1 MTSATPIRFRLDDL
15 IIDLTRQRVT
25 RADVVLDVAGLSF
38 RLLACLLRR
47 GVDVVP
53 FDTLIAEVWSPAV
66 VNEETVTQ
74 RVKLLRQALGDDGR
88 QPRYVRSV
96 RGRGYQLCAMPEAL
110 ADVVA
115 ATATAAPSPPRR
127 SRAWLALPVVLVLVL
142 VLTLGVVAAMR
153 GRDPVPPAPARDET
167 LDRARHYF
175 AMGQRDNNE
184 RAVALYEQALQAQPR
199 SRDARLGLSFALSAR
214 VCLYDFS
221 WEQADRARQLAETLI
236 SEDDNDSNAHSAR
249 GYAFDCLGR
258 IDDAI
263 ASYTRAIALDPAAR
277 ADSIA
282 SLAYLFGVKGRLAE
296 ALRLNLSV
304 LDQRERLR
312 HLDNQIAHDLELLG
326 FNAEAEQW
334 YARSFRL
341 QPDNVFANV
350 AWPAF
355 LFRQGRYSEAER
367 AADQALARPHHP
379 ELQVLLAQLALL
391 RGERARAADFLA
403 QAEQARP
410 HLGRLRT
417 LRLLYDEPPATSA
430 QIAARIA
437 EFDAPTTLENQWPD
451 TFLELSWLECARGD
465 TAAALAAIDRAIA
478 AGMLDRAFLLASPL
492 FACVREAPG
501 FAAALDRIGT
511 RVGEERAQVLA
522 APWLPTDLLTVKPLV
537 P

>member
-1 MTSATPIRFRLDDL
+1 MSNATPTRFRLDDL

-38 RLLACLLRR
+38 QLLACLLRR
-47 GVDVVP
+47 GTEVVT
-53 FDTLIAEVWSPAV
+53 FDTLIAEVWAPAV

-88 QPRYVRSV
+88 QPRYLRSV

-110 ADVVA
+110 ADAVAAAA
-115 ATATAAPSPPRR
+115 ATASPPRR
-127 SRAWLALPVVLVLVL
+127 SRAWLAVPVVLALA
-142 VLTLGVVAAMR
+142 VAVAVAMR
-153 GRDPVPPAPARDET
+153 GRDPTPPAPARDET
-167 LDRARHYF
+167 LERARHYF

-184 RAVALYEQALQAQPR
+184 RAVGLYEQALQAQPL
-199 SRDARLGLSFALSAR
+199 SREARLGLSFALSAR

-236 SEDDNDSNAHSAR
+236 AEDGNDGPAHSAR

-277 ADSIA
+277 EDSVA
-282 SLAYLFGVKGRLAE
+282 SLAYLLGIKGRLAE

-304 LDQRERLR
+304 LDHRERLR
-312 HLDNQIAHDLELLG
+312 HLDNQIALDLELLG
-326 FNAEAEQW
+326 FTVEAEQW

-350 AWPAF
+350 AWPTF
-355 LFRQGRYSEAER
+355 LFRQGRFSEAER
-367 AADQALARPHHP
+367 AADEALARPHHP
-379 ELQVLLAQLALL
+379 ELQLLLAQLALL
-391 RGERARAADFLA
+391 RGDRARAADFFA

-410 HLGRLRT
+410 HLGRTRT
-417 LRLLYDEPPATSA
+417 LRLLYGEWPATPA

-437 EFDAPTTLENQWPD
+437 EFNAPTTLDNQWPD

-478 AGMLDRAFLLASPL
+478 AGMLDRAYLLASPL

-522 APWLPTDLLTVKPLV
+522 APWLPADLLTVKPLRNL
-537 P
+537 

>member
-1 MTSATPIRFRLDDL
+1 MSKAPPTRFRLDDL

-25 RADVVLDVAGLSF
+25 RADVALDVAGLSF
-38 RLLACLLRR
+38 QLLACFLRR

-53 FDTLIAEVWSPAV
+53 FDALIAEVWAPAL

-110 ADVVA
+110 ADAAAAA
-115 ATATAAPSPPRR
+115 ATATPSPHRR
-127 SRAWLALPVVLVLVL
+127 LRVWVALPVVLA
-142 VLTLGVVAAMR
+142 LTLTLAVGVAMR
-153 GRDPVPPAPARDET
+153 GRDPTPPAPPRDET
-167 LDRARHYF
+167 LERARHYF

-184 RAVALYEQALQAQPR
+184 RAVALYEQALQVQPL
-199 SRDARLGLSFALSAR
+199 SREARLGLSFALSAR

-221 WEQADRARQLAETLI
+221 WEQADRARQLAEALI
-236 SEDDNDSNAHSAR
+236 DEDGNDGPAHSAR

-277 ADSIA
+277 EDSVA
-282 SLAYLFGVKGRLAE
+282 SLAYLLGVKGRLAE

-304 LDQRERLR
+304 LDHRGRLR
-312 HLDNQIAHDLELLG
+312 HLDNQIARDLELLG

-350 AWPAF
+350 AWPTF
-355 LFRQGRYSEAER
+355 LFRQGRFSEAER

-391 RGERARAADFLA
+391 RGDRARAADFFA

-410 HLGRLRT
+410 HLGRTRT
-417 LRLLYDEPPATSA
+417 LRLLHGERPATAA

-437 EFDAPTTLENQWPD
+437 EFDAPTTLDDQWPD
-451 TFLELSWLECARGD
+451 TFLELSWLECERGD

-478 AGMLDRAFLLASPL
+478 AGLLDRAFLLTSPL

-501 FAAALDRIGT
+501 FAAALDRIGA
-511 RVGEERAQVLA
+511 RVGEERARVLA
-522 APWLPTDLLTVKPLV
+522 APWLPADLLTVKPLA

>member
-1 MTSATPIRFRLDDL
+1 MSNATPVRFRLDDL

-53 FDTLIAEVWSPAV
+53 FDTLIAEVWAPAV

-110 ADVVA
+110 ADA
-115 ATATAAPSPPRR
+115 AAATAAPSPPRR
-127 SRAWLALPVVLVLVL
+127 SRAWLALPVVLA
-142 VLTLGVVAAMR
+142 LTLAVVVVATR
-153 GRDPVPPAPARDET
+153 GRDPTPPAPARDET
-167 LDRARHYF
+167 LERARHYF

-184 RAVALYEQALQAQPR
+184 RAVALYEQALQAQPQ
-199 SRDARLGLSFALSAR
+199 SRDARRGLSFALSAR

-221 WEQADRARQLAETLI
+221 WEHADRARQLAETLI
-236 SEDDNDSNAHSAR
+236 AEDGNDGPAHSAH

-263 ASYTRAIALDPAAR
+263 ASYTHAIARDPTGR
-277 ADSIA
+277 EYSIA
-282 SLAYLFGVKGRLAE
+282 SLAYLLGIKGRLAE

-304 LDQRERLR
+304 LDHRERLR
-312 HLDNQIAHDLELLG
+312 HLDNQIALDLELLG
-326 FNAEAEQW
+326 FNVEAEQW

-341 QPDNVFANV
+341 QPDNVYANV
-350 AWPAF
+350 AWPTF
-355 LFRQGRYSEAER
+355 LFRQGRFSEAER

-391 RGERARAADFLA
+391 RGDRARAADFFA

-410 HLGRLRT
+410 HLGRMRT
-417 LRLLYDEPPATSA
+417 LRLLHGERPATSA

-437 EFDAPTTLENQWPD
+437 EFNAPTTLDNQWPD

-465 TAAALAAIDRAIA
+465 TAAALVAIDRAIA
-478 AGMLDRAFLLASPL
+478 AGLLDRAFLLASPL

-501 FAAALDRIGT
+501 FAAALDRIGA
-511 RVGEERAQVLA
+511 RVGEERAEVLA
-522 APWLPTDLLTVKPLV
+522 APWLPADLLTVKPLA

>member
-1 MTSATPIRFRLDDL
+1 MSNATPTLFRLDDL

-38 RLLACLLRR
+38 QLLACLLRR

-53 FDTLIAEVWSPAV
+53 FDTLIAEVWAPAV

-110 ADVVA
+110 ADAV
-115 ATATAAPSPPRR
+115 AAPSPPHR
-127 SRAWLALPVVLVLVL
+127 SRAWLALPVVLA
-142 VLTLGVVAAMR
+142 LTLAVVVVAMG
-153 GRDPVPPAPARDET
+153 GRDPTPPASARDET
-167 LDRARHYF
+167 LERARHYF

-184 RAVALYEQALQAQPR
+184 RAVALYEQALQARPL
-199 SRDARLGLSFALSAR
+199 SREARLGLSYALSAR
-214 VCLYDFS
+214 VCLYDFP

-236 SEDDNDSNAHSAR
+236 AEDGNDGSAHSAR
-249 GYAFDCLGR
+249 GYAFDCLGH

-263 ASYTRAIALDPAAR
+263 ASYARAIALDPSAR
-277 ADSIA
+277 EDSVA
-282 SLAYLFGVKGRLAE
+282 SLAYLLGVKGRLAE

-304 LDQRERLR
+304 LDHRERLR
-312 HLDNQIAHDLELLG
+312 HLDNQIARDMELLG

-350 AWPAF
+350 AYPTF
-355 LFRQGRYSEAER
+355 LFRQGRFSEAER

-391 RGERARAADFLA
+391 RGNSARAADFFA

-410 HLGRLRT
+410 HLGRMRT
-417 LRLLYDEPPATSA
+417 LRLLHGERPATSA

-437 EFDAPTTLENQWPD
+437 EFNAPTTLNNQWPD

-465 TAAALAAIDRAIA
+465 TAAALAALDRAVA
-478 AGMLDRAFLLASPL
+478 AGMLDRAFLLTSPL

-501 FAAALDRIGT
+501 FAAALDRIGA

-522 APWLPTDLLTVKPLV
+522 APWLPADLLTVKPL
-537 P
+537 PP

>member
-1 MTSATPIRFRLDDL
+1 MSSATPTRFRLDDL
-15 IIDLTRQRVT
+15 IIDLARQRVA
-25 RADVVLDVAGLSF
+25 RADIVLDVAGLSF
-38 RLLACLLRR
+38 QLLACLLRR

-53 FDTLIAEVWSPAV
+53 FDILIAEVWAPAV

-88 QPRYVRSV
+88 QPRYLRSV

-110 ADVVA
+110 ADA
-115 ATATAAPSPPRR
+115 PAATAAPSPPRR
-127 SRAWLALPVVLVLVL
+127 SRAWLALPVVLA
-142 VLTLGVVAAMR
+142 LTFAVAVAMR
-153 GRDPVPPAPARDET
+153 GRDPTPPAPVRDET
-167 LDRARHYF
+167 LERARHYF

-184 RAVALYEQALQAQPR
+184 RAVALYEQALQAQPL
-199 SRDARLGLSFALSAR
+199 SREARLGLSFALSAR

-221 WEQADRARQLAETLI
+221 WEQADRARQLAENLI
-236 SEDDNDSNAHSAR
+236 AEDGSDGSAHSAR

-263 ASYTRAIALDPAAR
+263 ASYARAIARDPTAR
-277 ADSIA
+277 EDSVA
-282 SLAYLFGVKGRLAE
+282 SLAYLLGIKGRLAE

-304 LDQRERLR
+304 LDHRERLR
-312 HLDNQIAHDLELLG
+312 HLDNQIALDLELLG
-326 FNAEAEQW
+326 FNVEAEQW

-350 AWPAF
+350 AYPAF
-355 LFRQGRYSEAER
+355 LFRQGRISEAER

-391 RGERARAADFLA
+391 RGDRARGEDFFA

-410 HLGRLRT
+410 HLGRTRT
-417 LRLLYDEPPATSA
+417 LRLLHGERPATSA

-437 EFDAPTTLENQWPD
+437 EFNAPTTLANQWPD

-465 TAAALAAIDRAIA
+465 SAAALAAIDRAIA

-501 FAAALDRIGT
+501 FAVALDRISA

-522 APWLPTDLLTVKPLV
+522 APWLPADLLTVKPLT

>member
-1 MTSATPIRFRLDDL
+1 MTNATPTRFRLDDL

-38 RLLACLLRR
+38 QLLACLLRR
-47 GVDVVP
+47 GVDVVS
-53 FDTLIAEVWSPAV
+53 FDTLIAEVWAPAV

-88 QPRYVRSV
+88 QPRYLRSV

-110 ADVVA
+110 ADAVA
-115 ATATAAPSPPRR
+115 PAATAAPSPLRR
-127 SRAWLALPVVLVLVL
+127 SRAWLAVPVVLA
-142 VLTLGVVAAMR
+142 LTLAAVVAMR
-153 GRDPVPPAPARDET
+153 GGDPTPPAPAPARDET
-167 LDRARHYF
+167 LERARHYF

-184 RAVALYEQALQAQPR
+184 RAVALYEQALQARPR
-199 SRDARLGLSFALSAR
+199 SREARLGLSFASSAR

-221 WEQADRARQLAETLI
+221 WEQADRARQLAEALI
-236 SEDDNDSNAHSAR
+236 AEDGNDASAHSAR

-263 ASYTRAIALDPAAR
+263 ADYTRAIALDPTAR
-277 ADSIA
+277 EDSIA
-282 SLAYLFGVKGRLAE
+282 SLAYLLGIKGRLAE

-312 HLDNQIAHDLELLG
+312 HLDNQIALDLELLG
-326 FNAEAEQW
+326 FTAEAEQW

-350 AWPAF
+350 AYPTF
-355 LFRQGRYSEAER
+355 LFRQGRFSEAER

-391 RGERARAADFLA
+391 RGDRARAEDFFA

-410 HLGRLRT
+410 HLGRTRT
-417 LRLLYDEPPATSA
+417 LRLLHGERPATSA

-437 EFDAPTTLENQWPD
+437 EFDAPTTLQNQWPD

-465 TAAALAAIDRAIA
+465 RAAALAAIDRAIE
-478 AGMLDRAFLLASPL
+478 AGLRDRAFLLASPL

-501 FAAALDRIGT
+501 FAAALDRIGA

-522 APWLPTDLLTVKPLV
+522 APWLPADLLTMKPLA

>member
-1 MTSATPIRFRLDDL
+1 MSNATPSRFRLDDL
-15 IIDLTRQRVT
+15 TIDLTQQRVT

-38 RLLACLLRR
+38 RLLACLLQR

-53 FDTLIAEVWSPAV
+53 FDTLIAEVWAPAV
-66 VNEETVTQ
+66 VNDETVTQ

-110 ADVVA
+110 ADAVA
-115 ATATAAPSPPRR
+115 PTETSTATSPRR
-127 SRAWLALPVVLVLVL
+127 SRAWLAVPVVLA
-142 VLTLGVVAAMR
+142 LTLAVVVAMR
-153 GRDPVPPAPARDET
+153 GGEPAPPPPPPRDET
-167 LDRARHYF
+167 LERARHYF

-184 RAVALYEQALQAQPR
+184 RAVALYEQVLQAQPL
-199 SRDARLGLSFALSAR
+199 SRDARRGLSFALSAR

-221 WEQADRARQLAETLI
+221 WEHADRARQLAETLI
-236 SEDDNDSNAHSAR
+236 AEDGNDGAAHSAR

-263 ASYTRAIALDPAAR
+263 ASYARAIALDPTAR
-277 ADSIA
+277 ADSVA
-282 SLAYLFGVKGRLAE
+282 SLAYLLGVKGRLAE

-312 HLDNQIAHDLELLG
+312 HLDNQIARDLELLG
-326 FNAEAEQW
+326 FTVEAEQW

-355 LFRQGRYSEAER
+355 LFRQGRFSEAER

-391 RGERARAADFLA
+391 RGDRARAADFFA

-410 HLGRLRT
+410 HLGRTRSLH
-417 LRLLYDEPPATSA
+417 LLYGEQTASSA

-437 EFDAPTTLENQWPD
+437 EFNAPTTLDNQWPD

-478 AGMLDRAFLLASPL
+478 AGMLDRASLLTSPL

-501 FAAALDRIGT
+501 FAAALDRIGA

-522 APWLPTDLLTVKPLV
+522 APWLPADLLTVKPSV

>member
-1 MTSATPIRFRLDDL
+1 MSNATPTRFRLDDL

-38 RLLACLLRR
+38 QLLACLLRR

-53 FDTLIAEVWSPAV
+53 FDTLIAEVWAPAV

-110 ADVVA
+110 ADAV
-115 ATATAAPSPPRR
+115 AAPSPPRR
-127 SRAWLALPVVLVLVL
+127 SRAWLALPVVLA
-142 VLTLGVVAAMR
+142 LTLAGVVAMR
-153 GRDPVPPAPARDET
+153 GRDPTPAPARDET
-167 LDRARHYF
+167 LERAQHYF

-184 RAVALYEQALQAQPR
+184 RAVALYEQALQARPL
-199 SRDARLGLSFALSAR
+199 SREARLGLSFALSAR

-236 SEDDNDSNAHSAR
+236 AEDGNDGAAHSAR

-263 ASYTRAIALDPAAR
+263 ASYTRAIALDPTAR
-277 ADSIA
+277 EDSVA
-282 SLAYLFGVKGRLAE
+282 SLAYLLGVKGRLAE

-304 LDQRERLR
+304 LDHRERLR
-312 HLDNQIAHDLELLG
+312 HLDNQIARDMELLG

-350 AWPAF
+350 AYPTF
-355 LFRQGRYSEAER
+355 LFRQGRFSEAER

-391 RGERARAADFLA
+391 RGDRARAADFFA

-410 HLGRLRT
+410 HLGRTRT
-417 LRLLYDEPPATSA
+417 LRLLYGERPAKSA

-437 EFDAPTTLENQWPD
+437 EFNAPTTLDNQWPD

-465 TAAALAAIDRAIA
+465 TAAALAAIDRAVA
-478 AGMLDRAFLLASPL
+478 AGMLDRAFLLTSPL

-501 FAAALDRIGT
+501 FAAALDRIGA
-511 RVGEERAQVLA
+511 RVGEERVQVLA
-522 APWLPTDLLTVKPLV
+522 APWLPADLLTVKPL
-537 P
+537 PP

>member
-1 MTSATPIRFRLDDL
+1 MSNATPTRFRLDDL

-38 RLLACLLRR
+38 QLLACLLRR

-53 FDTLIAEVWSPAV
+53 FDTLIAEVWAPAV

-110 ADVVA
+110 ADAV
-115 ATATAAPSPPRR
+115 AAPSPPRR
-127 SRAWLALPVVLVLVL
+127 SRAWLALPVVLA
-142 VLTLGVVAAMR
+142 LTLAVVAAMR
-153 GRDPVPPAPARDET
+153 GRDPTPSAPARDET
-167 LDRARHYF
+167 LERAQHYF

-184 RAVALYEQALQAQPR
+184 RAVALYEQALQARPL
-199 SRDARLGLSFALSAR
+199 SREARLGLSFALSAR
-214 VCLYDFS
+214 VCLYDFP

-236 SEDDNDSNAHSAR
+236 AEDGNDASAHSAR

-263 ASYTRAIALDPAAR
+263 ASYTRAIALDPTAR
-277 ADSIA
+277 ADSVA
-282 SLAYLFGVKGRLAE
+282 SLAYLLGVKGRLAE

-304 LDQRERLR
+304 LDHRERLR
-312 HLDNQIAHDLELLG
+312 HLDNQIARDMELLG

-350 AWPAF
+350 AYPTF
-355 LFRQGRYSEAER
+355 LFRQGRFSEAER

-391 RGERARAADFLA
+391 RGDRARAADFFA

-410 HLGRLRT
+410 HLGRTRT
-417 LRLLYDEPPATSA
+417 LRLLYGERPATFA

-437 EFDAPTTLENQWPD
+437 EFNAPTTLDNQWPD

-465 TAAALAAIDRAIA
+465 TAAALAALDRAVA
-478 AGMLDRAFLLASPL
+478 AGMLDRAFLLTSPL

-501 FAAALDRIGT
+501 FAAALDRIGA

-522 APWLPTDLLTVKPLV
+522 APWLPADLLTVKPL
-537 P
+537 PP

>member
-1 MTSATPIRFRLDDL
+1 MSNATPSRFRLDDL

-38 RLLACLLRR
+38 QLLACLLRF

-53 FDTLIAEVWSPAV
+53 FDTLIAEVWAPAV

-110 ADVVA
+110 ADAVAAA
-115 ATATAAPSPPRR
+115 ATAASSPPRR
-127 SRAWLALPVVLVLVL
+127 SRAWLALPVVLA
-142 VLTLGVVAAMR
+142 LTLAVVVVAMR
-153 GRDPVPPAPARDET
+153 GHDPTPPAQAPARDET
-167 LDRARHYF
+167 LERARHYF

-184 RAVALYEQALQAQPR
+184 RAVALYEQALQARPL
-199 SRDARLGLSFALSAR
+199 SREARLGLSFALSAR

-221 WEQADRARQLAETLI
+221 WEQADRARQLAEALI
-236 SEDDNDSNAHSAR
+236 AEDGNDAPAHSAR
-249 GYAFDCLGR
+249 GYAFDCLGH
-258 IDDAI
+258 IDDAV
-263 ASYTRAIALDPAAR
+263 ASYARAIALDPTAR
-277 ADSIA
+277 EDSVA
-282 SLAYLFGVKGRLAE
+282 SLAYLLGVKGRLAE

-304 LDQRERLR
+304 LDHRERLR
-312 HLDNQIAHDLELLG
+312 HLDNQIASDLELLG

-350 AWPAF
+350 AYPAF
-355 LFRQGRYSEAER
+355 LFRQGRFSEAER

-391 RGERARAADFLA
+391 RGDRARAADFFA

-410 HLGRLRT
+410 HLGRTRT
-417 LRLLYDEPPATSA
+417 LRLLYGERPATSV

-437 EFDAPTTLENQWPD
+437 ELDAPTTLANQWPD

-478 AGMLDRAFLLASPL
+478 AGMLDRAFLFASPL
-492 FACVREAPG
+492 FACVRETPG
-501 FAAALDRIGT
+501 FAAALDRIGA

-522 APWLPTDLLTVKPLV
+522 APWLPADLLTVKPLA

>member
-1 MTSATPIRFRLDDL
+1 MSNATPTRFRLDDL

-38 RLLACLLRR
+38 QLLACLLRR

-53 FDTLIAEVWSPAV
+53 FDTLIAEVWAPAV

-74 RVKLLRQALGDDGR
+74 RVKLLRQGLGDDGR

-110 ADVVA
+110 ADAV
-115 ATATAAPSPPRR
+115 AAPSPLRR
-127 SRAWLALPVVLVLVL
+127 SRAWLALPVVLA
-142 VLTLGVVAAMR
+142 LTLAVVVTMR
-153 GRDPVPPAPARDET
+153 GRDPTPSAPARDET
-167 LDRARHYF
+167 LERARHYY

-184 RAVALYEQALQAQPR
+184 RAVALYEQALQARPL
-199 SRDARLGLSFALSAR
+199 SREARLGLSFALSAR

-221 WEQADRARQLAETLI
+221 WEQADRARQLAEALI
-236 SEDDNDSNAHSAR
+236 AEDGNDGSAHSAR

-263 ASYTRAIALDPAAR
+263 ASYTRAIALDPNAR
-277 ADSIA
+277 ADSVA
-282 SLAYLFGVKGRLAE
+282 SLAYLLGVKGRLAE

-304 LDQRERLR
+304 LDHRERLR
-312 HLDNQIAHDLELLG
+312 HLDNQIARDMELLG

-350 AWPAF
+350 AYPTF
-355 LFRQGRYSEAER
+355 LFRQGRFSEAER

-391 RGERARAADFLA
+391 RGDRARAADFFA
-403 QAEQARP
+403 QAERARP
-410 HLGRLRT
+410 HLGRTRT
-417 LRLLYDEPPATSA
+417 LRLLHGERPATSA

-437 EFDAPTTLENQWPD
+437 EFNAPTTLNNQWPD

-465 TAAALAAIDRAIA
+465 TAAALAALDRAVA
-478 AGMLDRAFLLASPL
+478 AGMLDRAFLLTSPL

-522 APWLPTDLLTVKPLV
+522 APWLPADLLTVKPL
-537 P
+537 PP